1 MAEHP
6 QKLGKYEIRRELGR
20 GAMGVVFDAWDPS
33 LERRVALK
41 TVRRDQLDGAE
52 AKELLDRFKR
62 EAQAAGRLSHPNIVA
77 VYEYGEDEG
86 IAFIA
91 MEYIEGREL
100 KEYFDGNERFP
111 LPEVGRIMGQLLDAL
126 GVAHAHGIVHRDIK
140 PANVFVLA
148 GGQIKVGDF
157 GIARIESSNLTQA
170 GSVLGTPA
178 YMSPEQFMGQT
189 VDGRSDLFSA
199 GVILYQFLTGE
210 KPFTG
215 QLTTIMHKVLRED
228 PTAPSELNVQIPK
241 SFDKLIGKALAKRP
255 EDRFQSAREFAV
267 ALQAVIGGVAAD
279 SEATIA
285 IAPAAAPAATRARP
299 STETPA
305 EPPVVRPSPALP
317 PARSPALTFAVIGG
331 VVVLG
336 LGAALYYVNR
346 SSAPSAPSAPLS
358 EVPPAAAPSVGS
370 VPANATAP
378 APQAARP
385 TDLVISAVGFAD
397 PSDPRYGSDPGLLRA
412 ELRED
417 ARRQLVE
424 KAIALYV
431 QSGSL
436 LQNYDR
442 LQGRLLAR
450 SGEFIDTVIQE
461 ETPRTGKDGLVSV
474 TTRASVR
481 VRDVQKTLNQMSRE
495 ERIDFIRNNGD
506 PKISVAI
513 STRPET
519 GEAQRSPVAENLL
532 KEHIQSF
539 GFRTFNESGGETRAD
554 FMVTGEAK
562 FKKLSTTL
570 AASGLTIE
578 KTVLTSWTVKCIDK
592 LTGEEIYF
600 NTQIPEKQSW
610 ASEDQAL
617 AEIGRLIG
625 EEFSKNFFLQ
635 HFHFTGQKVV
645 LRLAGLPDRTIG
657 EKLQRE
663 ITGLRSVLDV
673 KGIDVSTLE
682 VRLAGSAGSP
692 ADLVAAG
699 VTQPIN
705 HKLGR
710 TCLSVNGQNGAEVI
724 LALDATC
731 LDSTVLGKLDSLP
744 AAALYDAPPV
754 RRNAIVKN
762 PETLRKMAI

>member
-1 MAEHP
+1 
-6 QKLGKYEIRRELGR
+6 
-20 GAMGVVFDAWDPS
+20 
-33 LERRVALK
+33 
-41 TVRRDQLDGAE
+41 
-52 AKELLDRFKR
+52 
-62 EAQAAGRLSHPNIVA
+62 
-77 VYEYGEDEG
+77 
-86 IAFIA
+86 
-91 MEYIEGREL
+91 
-100 KEYFDGNERFP
+100 
-111 LPEVGRIMGQLLDAL
+111 
-126 GVAHAHGIVHRDIK
+126 
-140 PANVFVLA
+140 
-148 GGQIKVGDF
+148 
-157 GIARIESSNLTQA
+157 
-170 GSVLGTPA
+170 
-178 YMSPEQFMGQT
+178 
-189 VDGRSDLFSA
+189 
-199 GVILYQFLTGE
+199 
-210 KPFTG
+210 
-215 QLTTIMHKVLRED
+215 IMHKVLRED

-267 ALQAVIGGVAAD
+267 ALQAVIGGVVAD

-285 IAPAAAPAATRARP
+285 IAPAAAPAAPRARP
-299 STETPA
+299 SSETPA
-305 EPPVVRPSPALP
+305 EPPVARPSPALP

-346 SSAPSAPSAPLS
+346 SSAPSAPLS

-461 ETPRTGKDGLVSV
+461 EAPRTGKDGLVSV

>member
-285 IAPAAAPAATRARP
+285 IAPAAAPVAPRARP
-299 STETPA
+299 SSETPA
-305 EPPVVRPSPALP
+305 EPPVARPS

-346 SSAPSAPSAPLS
+346 SSAPSAPLS
-358 EVPPAAAPSVGS
+358 EVPPAAAPSVAS
-370 VPANATAP
+370 VPANAAAA

-461 ETPRTGKDGLVSV
+461 EAPRTGKDGLVSV

-513 STRPET
+513 TTRPET

-645 LRLAGLPDRTIG
+645 LRLAGLPDRTVG
-657 EKLQRE
+657 EKLLRE

-710 TCLSVNGQNGAEVI
+710 SCLSVNGQNGTEVI
-724 LALDATC
+724 LALDAAC
-731 LDSTVLGKLDSLP
+731 LDSAVLGKLDSLP

>member
-100 KEYFDGNERFP
+100 KEYFDSNERFP

-267 ALQAVIGGVAAD
+267 ALQAVIGGVVAD

-285 IAPAAAPAATRARP
+285 IAPAAAPAAPRARP
-299 STETPA
+299 SSETPA
-305 EPPVVRPSPALP
+305 EPPVARPSPALP

-346 SSAPSAPSAPLS
+346 SSAPSAPLS
-358 EVPPAAAPSVGS
+358 EVLPAAAPSVGS
-370 VPANATAP
+370 VPANAAAA

-385 TDLVISAVGFAD
+385 TDLVISAVGFVD

-461 ETPRTGKDGLVSV
+461 EAPRTGKDGLVSV

-657 EKLQRE
+657 EKLLRE

-699 VTQPIN
+699 VIQPIN